1 MNECLLCK
9 RDMKASKDTF
19 GKGCVRNIYSF
30 LGISMPK
37 KVKLREQTLYKNIM
51 KINNIHKINEN
62 QKIWLVDRYLTQQYL
77 NRIPYGNY
85 KKIINQINIEIQNI
99 NQIKNNEELKSAKKM
114 SLKQAYDLYKKA
126 TKFTKGINKI
136 KEGKFTD
143 EESIKLL
150 TSSFSFIFNINK
162 NKNQYEKDSFKAMQY
177 VFWQTVIEIGGKYAE
192 FDISADFLQHSLEE
206 KPNDLLISEGKVIE
220 EIINDQ
226 RFKENINNIV
236 KEYGKNSNKFIF
248 DSEIDKKFPMRFSER
263 DLYFALNNVGLY
275 MIGEKQGE
283 KWNLDIKLQDRY
295 DYSEFK
301 KIDKY
306 YKDTGSVP
314 KSIFS
319 SILYNLAWYSIKFQV
334 MKEYNIDI
342 TFKMKEFEVID
353 L

>member
-206 KPNDLLISEGKVIE
+206 KPEDLYITKGKVVD
-220 EIINDQ
+220 EIKKDNQ
-226 RFKENINNIV
+226 FKEKILQII
-236 KEYGKNSNKFIF
+236 EQYGKEKNEFVAKGDDNSISFNNK
-248 DSEIDKKFPMRFSER
+248 
-263 DLYFALNNVGLY
+263 DLYFSIHSANLIVKGKKYN
-275 MIGEKQGE
+275 EE
-283 KWNLDIKLQDRY
+283 WELDITLEDTY
-295 DYSEFK
+295 DYSKPKNIGE
-301 KIDKY
+301 Y
-306 YKDTGSVP
+306 YFDTKSIP

-319 SILYNLAWYSIKFQV
+319 STLYNLAATSMKLGV
-334 MKEYNIDI
+334 MKEYKICIN
-342 TFKMKEFEVID
+342 FKINEIEVKQ
-353 L
+353 

>member
-1 MNECLLCK
+1 
-9 RDMKASKDTF
+9 
-19 GKGCVRNIYSF
+19 
-30 LGISMPK
+30 
-37 KVKLREQTLYKNIM
+37 
-51 KINNIHKINEN
+51 
-62 QKIWLVDRYLTQQYL
+62 
-77 NRIPYGNY
+77 
-85 KKIINQINIEIQNI
+85 
-99 NQIKNNEELKSAKKM
+99 
-114 SLKQAYDLYKKA
+114 
-126 TKFTKGINKI
+126 
-136 KEGKFTD
+136 
-143 EESIKLL
+143 
-150 TSSFSFIFNINK
+150 
-162 NKNQYEKDSFKAMQY
+162 MQY

-342 TFKMKEFEVID
+342 TFKMKEFEAID